1 MVDYNLLFE
10 KGYLKG
16 VNADSPIS
24 LLGTEKLASIFKNK
38 YNFIDIKIIKESEI
52 LDEFN
57 MFNNITKG
65 YVDKFSF
72 INDKLKKFEFTSEE
86 QDKLFYQLKSF
97 NRKYK
102 IFEPNSEELFSEI
115 SSNYD
120 TLISLLEFNNEKER
134 LLDDIMCKIILRAKK
149 EKVLNFFIWVDS
161 EERHYSLVFNV
172 FDNYLFFD
180 SCSIFFQRWPSRK
193 IISYKKEDN
202 LFESDKTMV
211 MMSFLQTDSYNC
223 VSFVFA
229 FIDIFINLH
238 QKSNTKEL
246 LKYLSK
252 YFDTLYDGLFY
263 VESGCNKYPNL
274 YENDLY
280 LLPQEF
286 LYLTEK
292 IEMLEGLKVSLTNE
306 KNKVIV
312 EEVIEQVKNQK
323 KIIMYRKC
331 HLEDLMKL

>member
-149 EKVLNFFIWVDS
+149 EKVLNFFI
-161 EERHYSLVFNV
+161 
-172 FDNYLFFD
+172 
-180 SCSIFFQRWPSRK
+180 
-193 IISYKKEDN
+193 
-202 LFESDKTMV
+202 
-211 MMSFLQTDSYNC
+211 
-223 VSFVFA
+223 
-229 FIDIFINLH
+229 
-238 QKSNTKEL
+238 
-246 LKYLSK
+246 
-252 YFDTLYDGLFY
+252 
-263 VESGCNKYPNL
+263 
-274 YENDLY
+274 
-280 LLPQEF
+280 
-286 LYLTEK
+286 
-292 IEMLEGLKVSLTNE
+292 
-306 KNKVIV
+306 
-312 EEVIEQVKNQK
+312 
-323 KIIMYRKC
+323 
-331 HLEDLMKL
+331 